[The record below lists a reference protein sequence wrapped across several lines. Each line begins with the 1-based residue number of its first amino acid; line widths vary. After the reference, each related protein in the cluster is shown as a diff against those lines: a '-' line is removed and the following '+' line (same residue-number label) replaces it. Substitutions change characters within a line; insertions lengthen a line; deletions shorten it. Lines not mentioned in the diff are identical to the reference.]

1 MNQEERKVSY
11 KYIVYIQFDES
22 KKAYT
27 FGSNIKYDLNDQVV
41 VETIR
46 GKELGKVCAPV
57 IDFDAK
63 KIKGDCKPVL
73 RLATKY
79 DLIQK
84 EENTKKAQ
92 EALKICHKCIE
103 ALDLDMH
110 LISGE
115 YTLDRSKEIG
125 RAHV

>member
-46 GKELGKVCAPV
+46 GKELGKVCA
-57 IDFDAK
+57 
-63 KIKGDCKPVL
+63 
-73 RLATKY
+73 
-79 DLIQK
+79 
-84 EENTKKAQ
+84 
-92 EALKICHKCIE
+92 
-103 ALDLDMH
+103 
-110 LISGE
+110 
-115 YTLDRSKEIG
+115 
-125 RAHV
+125 

>member
-63 KIKGDCKPVL
+63 KIKGDCKSVL
-73 RLATKY
+73 RLDTKY

-84 EENTKKAQ
+84 EKNTKKAQ
-92 EALKICHKCIE
+92 
-103 ALDLDMH
+103 
-110 LISGE
+110 
-115 YTLDRSKEIG
+115 
-125 RAHV
+125 